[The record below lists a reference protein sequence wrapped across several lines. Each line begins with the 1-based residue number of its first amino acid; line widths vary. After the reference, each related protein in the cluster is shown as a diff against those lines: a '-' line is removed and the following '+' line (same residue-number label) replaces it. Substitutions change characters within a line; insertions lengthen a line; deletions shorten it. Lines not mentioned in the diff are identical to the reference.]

1 MTVDRII
8 HVVAGLFVML
18 SLALGVE
25 GSPLFVNSWW
35 LAFTA
40 FVGAN
45 LFQSGLTKWCLM
57 GSILRKLGVPDE
69 GKCCN

>member
-1 MTVDRII
+1 MKSWQIVRL
-8 HVVAGLFVML
+8 VAGTFVLL

-25 GSPLFVNSWW
+25 GSPIFVSEWW

-45 LFQSGLTKWCLM
+45 LLQSALTKWCLM
-57 GSILRKLGVPDE
+57 ESILGKLGVE
-69 GKCCN
+69 RG